1 MNQLVSDKIKHLNSS
16 AAINQTLINIIPKT
30 ATPSATDQTDNNS
43 AVHHLRASQNGSMN
57 SNSDD
62 SDNMNT
68 FQAPLHNYSL
78 SNNALHHTTNN
89 SSSVTEHPKS
99 SYNREFYLLSKKLR
113 KFLPFNHGLKNHGN
127 TCFMNCVLQ
136 CLFHTSPLCEYFVTN
151 QHDDDINRI
160 RIQQESAAAVPARF
174 VLTRHFHR
182 LLLSMWQN
190 TYESIYSVQIKGL
203 IGDLNPTFAGV
214 NQNDSHEF
222 CVWFLDRLSQELS
235 FKINVTRSIVAA
247 TDRSDYGDNAT
258 VPGMNQPAKTR
269 VEVATTSFIEDLFK
283 VEFKSSVICSKCK
296 YKSTKNETDM
306 MLSLPLPQMNAN
318 TRQQQQR
325 VTSQRPLPPKKYQRK
340 SLYANLILSNS
351 ASIRYFLNST
361 QLISVNSSNQ
371 LNMPEYSYSTMN
383 TNTTTPSIST
393 AIQTPVNVRIAF
405 NVHITSEDAY
415 YAKELVKLNETS
427 TNNTVIN
434 PDFNDLRHYLGS
446 TYQLDESLLVF
457 VDMQA
462 THSDLNDAWSV
473 KEKIIRS
480 CSPFYV
486 VELNQIAPPSSE
498 QQQQQVPMINIVAFN
513 VYSEVRQH
521 DRVMLNF
528 GLPFAVLINRD
539 CTYAELCKKLL
550 ESQAKYFKD
559 KNILKYKVKIEASL
573 KDKIF
578 LVISKKSDT
587 FFGFRKLIQ
596 KETIVFFTVELS
608 KKLKKGRKI
617 KRKIYLALFFLG

>member
-1 MNQLVSDKIKHLNSS
+1 MLVNLKLHLNLTIFTKIIKRIILFILSHKISKDEILNINESNSKKYNQSITPAVLSADIFHPAKDSSCTSFVNQLVADKIKHLNSTSS
-16 AAINQTLINIIPKT
+16 ASAINQALINIIPKV
-30 ATPSATDQTDNNS
+30 ALDQTDNS
-43 AVHHLRASQNGSMN
+43 ATVHRASQNGSIN
-57 SNSDD
+57 SSD

-78 SNNALHHTTNN
+78 SNNTLQHTHDT
-89 SSSVTEHPKS
+89 KA
-99 SYNREFYLLSKKLR
+99 YNREFYLLSKKLR
-113 KFLPFNHGLKNHGN
+113 KFLPFNYGLKNHGN

-160 RIQQESAAAVPARF
+160 RIQQEAAPSRF

-190 TYESIYSVQIKGL
+190 TYESLYSVQIKNL

-235 FKINVTRSIVAA
+235 FKINVTRPV
-247 TDRSDYGDNAT
+247 TDRPEYSDNGAEAT
-258 VPGMNQPAKTR
+258 STPKTR
-269 VEVATTSFIEDLFK
+269 VEVVTNSFIEDLFK

-306 MLSLPLPQMNAN
+306 MLSLPLPQIDSNNPHRAI
-318 TRQQQQR
+318 
-325 VTSQRPLPPKKYQRK
+325 SQRPLPPKKYQRK

-351 ASIRYFLNST
+351 SSVRYFLNST

-371 LNMPEYSYSTMN
+371 LNMPDYSYSSVN
-383 TNTTTPSIST
+383 TSAT
-393 AIQTPVNVRIAF
+393 IQTPVNVGIAF
-405 NVHITSEDAY
+405 NVHVTSEDVY
-415 YAKELVKLNETS
+415 YEKELVKLSETS

-434 PDFNDLRHYLGS
+434 PDFHDLRHYLGS

-457 VDMQA
+457 VDMQS
-462 THSDLNDAWSV
+462 THNDLNDAWSV
-473 KEKIIRS
+473 KEKIIR
-480 CSPFYV
+480 PRATFYV
-486 VELNQIAPPSSE
+486 VELNQIAPSE
-498 QQQQQVPMINIVAFN
+498 QVPMINIVGFN
-513 VYSEVRQH
+513 VYNETRH
-521 DRVMLNF
+521 NERVMLNF
-528 GLPFAVLINRD
+528 GLPFSVLINRD

-559 KNILKYKVKIEASL
+559 RNILKYKVN
-573 KDKIF
+573 F
-578 LVISKKSDT
+578 
-587 FFGFRKLIQ
+587 
-596 KETIVFFTVELS
+596 
-608 KKLKKGRKI
+608 
-617 KRKIYLALFFLG
+617 